1 MKTIQIQIPDM
12 QSSHCQMRV
21 NNAIRAVEGTII
33 NSITPGIAD
42 LTVTDD
48 AEQQKVL
55 SAIEKA
61 GYKASIANDTP
72 GHAGETFAFRTN
84 INCAS
89 CVAQVAPALDAA
101 EGVCHWDMDTTGK
114 DKILTVHSDGIS
126 PEEIMETVRKAG
138 FTIQNINA

>member
-21 NNAIRAVEGTII
+21 NSAISAVEGTII
-33 NSITPGIAD
+33 NSLTPGIAD
-42 LTVTDD
+42 VSVQDD
-48 AEQQKVL
+48 SQQQKVL

-61 GYKASIANDTP
+61 GYRASLVNDTTS
-72 GHAGETFAFRTN
+72 HAGETFAFKTN

-89 CVAQVAPALDAA
+89 CVAQVAPSLDAA
-101 EGVCHWDMDTTGK
+101 EGVCHWDMDTKGK

-126 PEEIMETVRKAG
+126 PEEIMETVRRAG